1 MKHSIGMFLN
11 KLLKHK
17 KDIAFKVLAYSK
29 NPAEIFGLFSNSPDI
44 KLNWQRQ
51 SCFMMTDWAQKMHQ
65 PTWPLRNFQKKK
77 KKHMIDSEL
86 PKNWKSY
93 NLRQERRPT
102 ELQNNPQIRESGTV
116 ASFSRDNKSCDCS
129 WENWRA
135 REWLHWSLLSNQCQ
149 YIE

>member
-29 NPAEIFGLFSNSPDI
+29 NPAEIFGSFSNSPDI

-65 PTWPLRNFQKKK
+65 PTWPLRNFQKIKK
-77 KKHMIDSEL
+77 KTTTAYDWQWTPKEL
-86 PKNWKSY
+86 KK
-93 NLRQERRPT
+93 
-102 ELQNNPQIRESGTV
+102 LQPQAKEKTKRT
-116 ASFSRDNKSCDCS
+116 
-129 WENWRA
+129 
-135 REWLHWSLLSNQCQ
+135 
-149 YIE
+149 IE

>member
-29 NPAEIFGLFSNSPDI
+29 NPAEIFGLFSNIPDI

-65 PTWPLRNFQKKK
+65 PTWPLRNFQKIKK
-77 KKHMIDSEL
+77 KKKSIWLTVNSQRTEKATTSGKREDRQNYRII
-86 PKNWKSY
+86 PK
-93 NLRQERRPT
+93 
-102 ELQNNPQIRESGTV
+102 
-116 ASFSRDNKSCDCS
+116 
-129 WENWRA
+129 
-135 REWLHWSLLSNQCQ
+135 
-149 YIE
+149 

>member
-65 PTWPLRNFQKKK
+65 PTWPLRNFQKIKK
-77 KKHMIDSEL
+77 KKKKVYDWQWTPKEL
-86 PKNWKSY
+86 KK
-93 NLRQERRPT
+93 
-102 ELQNNPQIRESGTV
+102 LQPQ
-116 ASFSRDNKSCDCS
+116 
-129 WENWRA
+129 A
-135 REWLHWSLLSNQCQ
+135 REKTDRTT
-149 YIE
+149 E